1 MQKIIVILPLLVF
14 GQLAFGQ
21 TNPPVL
27 QQKEKVI
34 FQKFPPVL
42 ERKELF
48 QNINYREYSNF
59 NKPVKQFDSN
69 IKIRICSPSRHSLAN
84 QPLYIIDGKEMANGD
99 SLKIID
105 PHNIESVSIVKDK
118 SAIEIYGKKAENGV
132 IIITMKKK

>member
-1 MQKIIVILPLLVF
+1 MQKIIVILLLLVF

-21 TNPPVL
+21 TNSVIP
-27 QQKEKVI
+27 QQKEQVI
-34 FQKFPPVL
+34 FQKLPTVL

-48 QNINYREYSNF
+48 KNINYREHSNF
-59 NKPVKQFDSN
+59 NKPVKQFDPN
-69 IKIRICSPSRHSLAN
+69 LKIRICSPSRHSLN
-84 QPLYIIDGKEMANGD
+84 SEPLYIIDGKEMVNGD
-99 SLKIID
+99 SLNIID

>member
-1 MQKIIVILPLLVF
+1 MKTIALIIIILIF

-21 TNPPVL
+21 TNSTLP
-27 QQKEKVI
+27 QQKEQVT

-59 NKPVKQFDSN
+59 NKPVKQFDPN
-69 IKIRICSPSRHSLAN
+69 IKIRICSPSRHSLN
-84 QPLYIIDGKEMANGD
+84 SEPLYIIDGKEIANGN

-105 PHNIESVSIVKDK
+105 PHNIESVSIVKDAI
-118 SAIEIYGKKAENGV
+118 SAKQYGDKGKNGV
-132 IIITMKKK
+132 IIIIMRKK

>member
-1 MQKIIVILPLLVF
+1 MQKIILILPLLIF

-21 TNPPVL
+21 TNSTIP
-27 QQKEKVI
+27 QQKEQAV
-34 FQKFPPVL
+34 FQKTPTVL

-59 NKPVKQFDSN
+59 NMSVKQFDSN

-84 QPLYIIDGKEMANGD
+84 PPLYIIDGREMANGD

>member
-1 MQKIIVILPLLVF
+1 MKKIIVILPLLVF
-14 GQLAFGQ
+14 EQLAFGQ
-21 TNPPVL
+21 TYSAIP
-27 QQKEKVI
+27 QQKEKVV
-34 FQKFPPVL
+34 FQKLPPVL

-48 QNINYREYSNF
+48 QNVNYREYSNF
-59 NKPVKQFDSN
+59 NKPVKQFDPN
-69 IKIRICSPSRHSLAN
+69 VKIRICSPSRYSLN
-84 QPLYIIDGKEMANGD
+84 SEPLYIIDGKEMANGD